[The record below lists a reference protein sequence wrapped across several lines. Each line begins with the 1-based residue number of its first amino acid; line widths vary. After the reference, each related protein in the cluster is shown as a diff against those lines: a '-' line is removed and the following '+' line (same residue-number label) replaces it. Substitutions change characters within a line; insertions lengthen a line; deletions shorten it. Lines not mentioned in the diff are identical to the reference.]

1 MPSAATDTAHHGRS
15 LASRGRTRIIAP
27 GLALALLVGIGALLL
42 SRAVPALSPA
52 LVAIALGA
60 VAVNVGVLPPSL
72 APGLDVAARPV
83 LRVGI
88 VLLGLQLA
96 LGDVIALG
104 PGVIALIVAVV
115 AGGLGAGILIGR
127 VLRLPAAQTL
137 LVACGFSI
145 CGAAAV
151 AAVAGSLRTPPG
163 TGEPGDAQND
173 AADRIET
180 QTATAVALVVV
191 CGTLM
196 IPLLPLGASLLGLDE
211 HAAGIWAGASVHE
224 VAQVVAAGDIL
235 GPEALRIAVLVKLG
249 RVLLL
254 APVIAVI
261 AALARR
267 GDGAARAGASRPPL
281 VPWFVVAFLVAVLVR
296 SLGVLPVPV
305 LQAARPVQVVCL
317 TAAMFALGTGVRGR
331 LLARMGARTA
341 VLAVAV
347 TLVVAGLGLAGAVLI
362 A

>member
-1 MPSAATDTAHHGRS
+1 MDVMPFVPTTATLHEPAAGR
-15 LASRGRTRIIAP
+15 RGVPAIAP

-42 SRAVPALSPA
+42 SRAVPGLSPA

-60 VAVNVGVLPPSL
+60 IAVNAGALSPSL

-83 LRVGI
+83 LRLGI

-104 PGVIALIVAVV
+104 TGALALIVAVV

-127 VLRLPAAQTL
+127 ALGLPATQTL

-151 AAVAGSLRTPPG
+151 AAVAGSLQPSPEA
-163 TGEPGDAQND
+163 TGETAEG
-173 AADRIET
+173 IET

-211 HAAGIWAGASVHE
+211 HAAGIWAGASIHE

-281 VPWFVVAFLVAVLVR
+281 VPWFVVGFLVAVLVR

-305 LQAARPVQVVCL
+305 LQAARPMQVVCL

-341 VLAVAV
+341 MLAIAV
-347 TLVVAGLGLAGAVLI
+347 TIVVTGLGLAGAVLI

>member
-1 MPSAATDTAHHGRS
+1 MPSAATDTARHGRS

-27 GLALALLVGIGALLL
+27 GLVLALLVGIGALLL

-104 PGVIALIVAVV
+104 PGALALIVAVV

-127 VLRLPAAQTL
+127 ALRLPAAQTL

-151 AAVAGSLRTPPG
+151 AAVAGSLRIPPG

-211 HAAGIWAGASVHE
+211 HSAGIWAGASVHE

-254 APVIAVI
+254 APVIA
-261 AALARR
+261 ALARR
-267 GDGAARAGASRPPL
+267 GDGAARAGATRPPL
-281 VPWFVVAFLVAVLVR
+281 VPWFVVAFLAAVLVR

>member
-1 MPSAATDTAHHGRS
+1 MPSAATDTARHGRS

-27 GLALALLVGIGALLL
+27 GLVLALLVGIGALLL

-127 VLRLPAAQTL
+127 ALRLPAAQTL

-151 AAVAGSLRTPPG
+151 AAVAGSLRIPPG

-211 HAAGIWAGASVHE
+211 HSAGIWAGASVHE

-254 APVIAVI
+254 APVIA
-261 AALARR
+261 ALARR
-267 GDGAARAGASRPPL
+267 GDGAARAGATRPPL
-281 VPWFVVAFLVAVLVR
+281 VPWFVVAFLAAVLVR